1 MRYFFEISYQ
11 GTRYSG
17 WQSQRNATSIQSVV
31 EDSLSKMLRSTIEIT
46 GSGRTDAGVHC
57 EQQFFHVDLPSPVD
71 AVQLKYRLNSFLP
84 ADIAIHSIRQV
95 RDDAHAR
102 YDAHE
107 RAYQYRIMREKNAFR
122 HDLRWHYFKPLDVTT
137 MNEAAALLIG
147 TQDFESFSK
156 VNTDVKHFL
165 CDIRSAE
172 WNQHNEDLVF
182 NISANRFLRGMVRS
196 IVGTLISVGSGAIS
210 IEAFSEIIKSRDRRN
225 AGANVPPQGLF
236 LVRVTYPETIF
247 L

>member
-11 GTRYSG
+11 GTHYSG
-17 WQSQRNATSIQSVV
+17 WQSQLNAISIQSVV
-31 EDSLSKMLRSTIEIT
+31 EEVLSTLLRSTIEIT

-57 EQQFFHVDLPSPVD
+57 EQQFFHVDLPSSVD

-84 ADIAIHSIRQV
+84 ADIAIHSIRPV
-95 RDDAHAR
+95 RDDVHAR
-102 YDAHE
+102 YDAVE

-122 HDLRWHYFKPLDVTT
+122 QHLRWHYFKPLDVTT
-137 MNEAAALLIG
+137 MNKAAALLTG
-147 TQDFESFSK
+147 THDFESFSK
-156 VNTDVKHFL
+156 VKTDVKHFL

-172 WNQHNEDLVF
+172 WNEHGEELVF
-182 NISANRFLRGMVRS
+182 TISANRFLRGMVRS
-196 IVGTLISVGSGAIS
+196 IVGTLINVGSGS
-210 IEAFSEIIKSRDRRN
+210 IGIDEFSDIIKSRDRRN